1 MLRLKLSDRCLVFAD
16 QADARLSWAEI
27 NKIAA
32 DPVGSGLLPP
42 KFDIA
47 AANFQ
52 RTVIPF
58 IEYPIGQGG
67 ILVFDAE
74 PPERILAEVPLR
86 NFFSLD
92 TFRGRL
98 NEAYCGDHITVSII
112 PIAAR
117 PVPAV
122 EWRWLA
128 KDTLSKI
135 QFDHVDRDHI
145 PGRVGLFFESLA
157 KWKLKMVEEVTA
169 LLSQSGL
176 AKDPR
181 LEETPFE
188 QPRIDGWGKTV
199 WQNLISYIPV
209 SDSVTIN
216 LSLAAYVGLTLE
228 NKGARHCRA
237 ITSVAACSPNL
248 WPGVKKGKRLPHRVG
263 IEEFF
268 QSEPNR
274 ANQTTA

>member
-16 QADARLSWAEI
+16 QADARLSWEAI

-32 DPVGSGLLPP
+32 DPVSSGLLPP

-52 RTVIPF
+52 RTSIPF
-58 IEYPIGQGG
+58 VAYPIGQGG

-74 PPERILAEVPLR
+74 PPERVLAEVPLLG
-86 NFFSLD
+86 FFSLD

-98 NEAYCGDHITVSII
+98 SEAYLGDRIKNSII
-112 PIAAR
+112 PTAAR
-117 PVPAV
+117 PVPAM

-135 QFDHVDRDHI
+135 QFDHVDHDHI
-145 PGRVGLFFESLA
+145 PGRVGIFFESLA
-157 KWKLKMVEEVTA
+157 KWKPKMVDEVTA
-169 LLSQSGL
+169 LLNQSGL
-176 AKDPR
+176 AKEPR
-181 LEETPFE
+181 LEETPFK
-188 QPRIDGWGKTV
+188 QPQVDGWGKTV
-199 WQNLISYIPV
+199 WQNLISYVPV
-209 SDSVTIN
+209 SDSVTLN

-228 NKGARHCRA
+228 NKGARYCRA

-248 WPGVKKGKRLPHRVG
+248 WPVVKKGKRLPHRVG

-268 QSEPNR
+268 QSQPSN
-274 ANQTTA
+274 AGGA